1 MMTAEP
7 MPPVR
12 TTHVWHAPAGPWC
25 YDLWGRHGRPV
36 VLIPPVLL
44 ERTVWWPAAAD
55 LRAHATVLAVDLPG
69 NGQSAARRHYD
80 PGELVDDL
88 AGLIHSLGLRQAPVV
103 VGHGSSA
110 SLADLFAARY
120 AAHAVVT
127 VDPAPACAATR
138 TCDVRSY
145 LAGLHL
151 DVLPSHYRGLVTPR
165 RDPGLLAAYA
175 ECMAPGRPTGTGTAP
190 WRHEVHNVDGR
201 FAHLTE
207 ITRFVGDIRK
217 LL

>member
-1 MMTAEP
+1 MMAAEP

-12 TTHVWHAPAGPWC
+12 TSHVWCAPAGPWC

-36 VLIPPVLL
+36 VLIPPVLF

-69 NGQSAARRHYD
+69 NGQSAPREHYD

-88 AGLIHSLGLRQAPVV
+88 ACLLHSLDLRQAPVV

-110 SLADLFAARY
+110 SLAELFAARY
-120 AAHAVVT
+120 ATHAVVT
-127 VDPAPACAATR
+127 VDAPGTTHPR
-138 TCDVRSY
+138 EVGSY

-151 DVLPSHYRGLVTPR
+151 DVLPPEYRDLVTPR
-165 RDPGLLAAYA
+165 RDPGLLSAYA
-175 ECMAPGRPTGTGTAP
+175 DCLSPGRPPGTGPGAAP
-190 WRHEVHNVDGR
+190 WRHEVHNMGGR
-201 FAHLTE
+201 LAHLTE
-207 ITRFVGDIRK
+207 ITRFVRDIRR